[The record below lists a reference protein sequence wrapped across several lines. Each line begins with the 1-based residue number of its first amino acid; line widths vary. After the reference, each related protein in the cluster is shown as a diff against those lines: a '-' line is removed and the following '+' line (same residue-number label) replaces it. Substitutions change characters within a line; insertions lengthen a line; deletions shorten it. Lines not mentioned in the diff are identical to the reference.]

1 VLNLTSALAQRHP
14 LIIGH
19 GPLWWPWLNGVIM
32 YSSRL
37 SHPSVRSLERMG
49 KDPSLRLLVDILV
62 RQLIMVTM
70 VALALTSWLSL

>member
-1 VLNLTSALAQRHP
+1 
-14 LIIGH
+14 
-19 GPLWWPWLNGVIM
+19 M